1 MAMSQRDGNCPRTV
15 SACFAGEGG
24 GVEAGA
30 IQACEFRDSF
40 AEKPSHNVHN
50 LPHPGEVMRQNPNS
64 LVPASAA
71 LR

>member
-1 MAMSQRDGNCPRTV
+1 V
-15 SACFAGEGG
+15 

-30 IQACEFRDSF
+30 IQACEFHDTF
-40 AEKPSHNVHN
+40 AEKPSRNVRN
-50 LPHPGEVMRQNPNS
+50 LRHPGEVMRQNPNS